1 MGHILSVRPTPL
13 CTYFVRCRREW
24 MVNYNIIY
32 LASPLTAN
40 IYRAQSVS
48 LKFYSALISIKYDHL
63 LHSDSSIVQNLF
75 LLDA

>member
-1 MGHILSVRPTPL
+1 MGRIPSVRSTAL
-13 CTYFVRCRREW
+13 FTYFVRCRCEW

-32 LASPLTAN
+32 LASPFTAN

-48 LKFYSALISIKYDHL
+48 LKFHSALKYNHL
-63 LHSDSSIVQNLF
+63 LHSNSSIVQNLF